1 MSYYVYIIESEKDG
15 TFYKGYTK
23 NIDKR
28 LIEHNNGQS
37 RYTSKKM
44 PWKLVYL
51 EKFETKRE
59 ALIRERKI
67 KHYNSEYLLAMIKN
81 YKENIG

>member
-51 EKFETKRE
+51 EEFETKRE

-67 KHYNSEYLLAMIKN
+67 KHYNSEYLLTMIKN